1 MRELTLSLERPGRAD
16 FPYYGQVSGRRWL
29 VVVLAVLAA
38 LATFFVVGHFL
49 HGPFSVFVPTAL
61 FVGIPLAAL
70 AYATGGRVSG
80 LFARLTWR
88 DVRAMLGYGVL
99 SILATIVAGYV
110 VGPLVGTVPPNPIF
124 DQIADA
130 PPLWLATFY
139 PRTALQ
145 LLGEELLTVLP
156 FLALLHWLAARRGRT
171 RAIVL
176 AWVVSSVWFGLVH
189 LPAYGWNVPMCVLVV
204 GAARMALTW
213 SYIRTKKL
221 WVATGAHI
229 AHDWLLLTPFVIA
242 ALYGAGHA

>member
-1 MRELTLSLERPGRAD
+1 MREVTLTLERAD
-16 FPYYGQVSGRRWL
+16 GPDFPFGTVTGRRWL
-29 VVVLAVLAA
+29 VVVLSVVAA
-38 LATFFVVGHFL
+38 LAAFLAVGYHF
-49 HGPFSVFVPTAL
+49 HGPFSVLVPTAL
-61 FVGIPLAAL
+61 FVAIPLAAL

-80 LFARLTWR
+80 LFARVRWR
-88 DVRAMLGYGVL
+88 DVRAMVGYGVL

-110 VGPLVGTVPPNPIF
+110 AGPLVGWVPPNPIF

-156 FLALLHWLAARRGRT
+156 FLALLHWLTARRART

-176 AWVVSSVWFGLVH
+176 AWVASSVWFGLVH

-204 GAARMALTW
+204 GAARLVLTW
-213 SYIRTKKL
+213 SYIRTKNL
-221 WVATGAHI
+221 WVSTGAHI
-229 AHDWLLLTPFVIA
+229 AHDWLLLTPFVLA